1 MDETKAIDEV
11 LLRDI
16 NRECMAVV
24 RQPAATW
31 TTARRRQSMKP
42 AAEPVVNTRSQRPMI
57 LNITKPKATTNSA
70 LIPPDSIP
78 KEVTVNFKGY
88 LVSPPRWA
96 IGPSWSPQA
105 TSANNIGCTVGGN
118 FNVPSRYSPG
128 ARL

>member
-1 MDETKAIDEV
+1 MHGRCSSAGRHMDNRQASAIHE
-11 LLRDI
+11 
-16 NRECMAVV
+16 
-24 RQPAATW
+24 
-31 TTARRRQSMKP
+31 ARR
-42 AAEPVVNTRSQRPMI
+42 EPVVNTRSQRPMI

-105 TSANNIGCTVGGN
+105 TSADNIGCTVGGN